1 MRHFIFEKNMPSLA
15 YITNHWPNT
24 KHLLK
29 KFILSNQK
37 KPNFYKLCISCLNEL
52 NVYKIGN
59 FKEVIKILSKK
70 SSMNFTFNSYH
81 DQHHFK
87 SVIIISCLL
96 AKLSNFKAKEDII
109 WLILIAL
116 THDLFHQGRRIIKTS
131 YYQEEKSFKE
141 LYFVAFK
148 KLLNHKKFKR
158 FEKIFRSTYFP
169 IKPEKVDD
177 ELEKII
183 LDADILASLMFGM
196 NTGIKLAERL
206 KHEIRF
212 EGRSD
217 VLFVGFVKFLSTKDL
232 YLKTSK
238 NSC

>member
-1 MRHFIFEKNMPSLA
+1 MRQFIFEKNLPSLA
-15 YITNHWPNT
+15 YIINNWPNT

-196 NTGIKLAERL
+196 KTGIKLAERL

-217 VLFVGFVKFLSTKDL
+217 VLFGGFLKFLSTKDL
-232 YLKTSK
+232 YLKSSK

>member
-1 MRHFIFEKNMPSLA
+1 MRQFIFEKNLPSLA
-15 YITNHWPNT
+15 YIINNWPNT

-196 NTGIKLAERL
+196 KTGIKLAERL

-217 VLFVGFVKFLSTKDL
+217 VLFSGFLKFLSTKDL